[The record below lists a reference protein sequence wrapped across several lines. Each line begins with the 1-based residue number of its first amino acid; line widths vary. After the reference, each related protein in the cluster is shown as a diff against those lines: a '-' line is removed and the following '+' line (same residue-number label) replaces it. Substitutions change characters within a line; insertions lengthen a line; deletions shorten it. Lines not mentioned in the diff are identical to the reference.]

1 MGSPTKEKKA
11 AFINTAEDFCCPGIN
26 SQLWIYLFSFRK
38 KKSNSIIGLLF
49 CACAYVRA
57 CVRDG
62 RNGTLNKL
70 GQYVLSRNSG
80 LVCLCLSVCVC
91 GWMNHWPCVRP
102 CVCARHNRLPILWPP
117 AYSEKTKTN
126 PLLCTIDLGSGRQT
140 LLFCCCYCSAFMIN
154 GLAPW
159 FSFLETN

>member
-1 MGSPTKEKKA
+1 MRSPKEEKKA

-38 KKSNSIIGLLF
+38 NKWNSIIGLLF
-49 CACAYVRA
+49 CV
-57 CVRDG
+57 CVCVCDG
-62 RNGTLNKL
+62 RNSILNKL

-80 LVCLCLSVCVC
+80 PCVSLCLCLWVDESLTVCASMCVCV
-91 GWMNHWPCVRP
+91 
-102 CVCARHNRLPILWPP
+102 RHNRLPILWPP

-126 PLLCTIDLGSGRQT
+126 PLLCTIDLGSGGQT

-154 GLAPW
+154 GLAPR